1 MLGLTEVVEYYADLR
16 KAFQS
21 SVPASAI
28 PKDTDKHDAVE
39 IVEAL
44 VGEAWEWLE

>member
-1 MLGLTEVVEYYADLR
+1 MITSLIETVEYYADLR

-21 SVPASAI
+21 SVPNGAI
-28 PKDTDKHDAVE
+28 PNAIE

-44 VGEAWEWLE
+44 VGEAWEGLE